1 MPKGNALPET
11 AVKISTYAAL
21 DQYVKGFV
29 DHFNLLILIGRPG
42 LQKSVSL
49 RKAVGKNACWLEGN
63 VTPFRLYCKLYEHR
77 NELVAIDD
85 VDSLYADK
93 AGVRLLKSV
102 CQTEFR
108 KTVAWHS
115 SSAAMGKAGIP
126 QEFTTTS
133 RVAIIAN
140 DWRTLNDNVLA
151 VEDRGHVVFFEPDP
165 VEVHM
170 RTAHWFWD
178 QEIFDFM
185 GERLHLIH
193 QPSMRHYVK
202 ASELKAADMDWR
214 GYLLGRFLTGPALLV
229 ATLRA
234 DPSYETESERVEA
247 FTAMGGGT
255 RSTYFY
261 QSARLPKSV
270 ETPQIL
276 LKNASQAQPTT
287 GQSWFEQIQGKAE
300 RWGRG

>member
-1 MPKGNALPET
+1 MPKRSVLPET
-11 AVKISTYAAL
+11 AVRISTYAEL

-29 DHFNLLILIGRPG
+29 EHFNLLILIGRPG

-49 RKAVGKNACWLEGN
+49 RNVVGQNTCWLEGN

-93 AGVRLLKSV
+93 AGVRLLKCV
-102 CQTEFR
+102 CQTEWR

-115 SSAAMGKAGIP
+115 ASAALEKSGIP

-151 VEDRGHVVFFEPDP
+151 VEDRGHVVVFEPDP
-165 VEVHM
+165 VEVHR

-178 QEIFDFM
+178 QEIFDFL
-185 GERLHLIH
+185 GARLHLIG

-214 GYLLGRFLTGPALLV
+214 G
-229 ATLRA
+229 
-234 DPSYETESERVEA
+234 
-247 FTAMGGGT
+247 GGT
-255 RSTYFY
+255 CWAGFSRDRRDWSQRSGLIRAI
-261 QSARLPKSV
+261 SANRSEWRRSRPWGEARGRRISI
-270 ETPQIL
+270 T
-276 LKNASQAQPTT
+276 QPV
-287 GQSWFEQIQGKAE
+287 SRSPSPHHKLS
-300 RWGRG
+300 